1 MKNLK
6 LCYIFIFGWIVL
18 SPSVAQESR
27 ILIVHLRGV
36 PESKISVMPLTG
48 ARAFKPITDAS
59 AVKNGS
65 TAYLVV
71 PKEFL
76 PGEFMLQFD
85 SRKDPSDKTAPLQK
99 NIFINNQDL
108 DIRINPLYAA
118 NPDSVSFQPGE
129 LENNAFAQFSK
140 QHEKMKLQ
148 LAVLHDFLLKYEAK
162 QSGFYLQGLKEFEQ
176 QRVAFNQSIDTAR
189 KKDKNLFVSSLY
201 QLNYVP
207 QTPFTGTEPEI
218 IRDIIQHYFD
228 GIDFR
233 DTLMIKATQIIKW
246 MDSYMNLHGRLSTTV
261 ALRDSIFPAAAVS
274 TIEKAKKGHPLVYGW
289 MVDYFYRGFESN
301 NYLAGIKVL
310 ETYTNDPNCL
320 TTKRL
325 QIEKRL
331 KGMESLSVGTKAPNI
346 VLKDAAGNLFDLS
359 KAQMG
364 AAQTLLLFYS
374 AGCSHCTDLIKELKL
389 WFDGLP
395 ASTRPVVIAISLDD
409 NETYIKSWEQ
419 LITGLPDWKHLRA
432 EGINSPVANDYFLLS
447 TPVMILLD
455 SKTKEILALPSS
467 FSELKDNRK

>member
-1 MKNLK
+1 
-6 LCYIFIFGWIVL
+6 
-18 SPSVAQESR
+18 
-27 ILIVHLRGV
+27 
-36 PESKISVMPLTG
+36 
-48 ARAFKPITDAS
+48 
-59 AVKNGS
+59 
-65 TAYLVV
+65 
-71 PKEFL
+71 
-76 PGEFMLQFD
+76 
-85 SRKDPSDKTAPLQK
+85 
-99 NIFINNQDL
+99 
-108 DIRINPLYAA
+108 
-118 NPDSVSFQPGE
+118 
-129 LENNAFAQFSK
+129 
-140 QHEKMKLQ
+140 
-148 LAVLHDFLLKYEAK
+148 
-162 QSGFYLQGLKEFEQ
+162 
-176 QRVAFNQSIDTAR
+176 
-189 KKDKNLFVSSLY
+189 
-201 QLNYVP
+201 
-207 QTPFTGTEPEI
+207 
-218 IRDIIQHYFD
+218 
-228 GIDFR
+228 
-233 DTLMIKATQIIKW
+233 
-246 MDSYMNLHGRLSTTV
+246 
-261 ALRDSIFPAAAVS
+261 
-274 TIEKAKKGHPLVYGW
+274 
-289 MVDYFYRGFESN
+289 VDYFYRGFESN